1 MTAARGIIHEEYI
14 SERFTKSGGIFEM
27 AQIWVNLRACDKMT
41 KPKYQPITV
50 NDIPTVQLNDNI
62 GSMRIISGSFDGT
75 TGPAQTFS
83 PITVLELTLV
93 KSKPFDFLMNKGFN
107 TIVFSKKGTIKI
119 CNEKTIKENQIA
131 LLSIENDRVV
141 IEGLDDE
148 NVILILAGEP
158 IDEPIAARGPF
169 VMNTNAELQQ
179 AMIDY
184 SSGVLGR

>member
-1 MTAARGIIHEEYI
+1 
-14 SERFTKSGGIFEM
+14 M
-27 AQIWVNLRACDKMT
+27 AQIWVNLRSCDKMT

-50 NDIPTVQLNDNI
+50 NDIPTVKLNDNI
-62 GSMRIISGSFDGT
+62 GSLRIISGTFEGT

-83 PITVLELTLV
+83 PITVLEITLV
-93 KSKPFDFLMNKGFN
+93 KNKPFDFLMNNGFN
-107 TIVFSKKGTIKI
+107 TIIFSKKGSIKI
-119 CNEKTIKENQIA
+119 CNEKTIKDNQIA
-131 LLSIENDRVV
+131 LLSIENDRII

-148 NVILILAGEP
+148 NVILVLAGEP

-184 SSGVLGR
+184 SSGSFGR